1 MTTAS
6 EVLEEIQDADQ
17 AFMSAS
23 TPKELNGQKLEPFSL
38 MRQAIALEI
47 QGLNTETAFFEAV
60 IRVWVCTLSP
70 LEAIKAK
77 RDKDQALL
85 TAFEWAEKQ
94 GFNQDRKPLFDLYK
108 RINDEVQH
116 STNAVLENNESDTP
130 PPNSGGL
137 PTS

>member
-1 MTTAS
+1 MTTTS
-6 EVLEEIQDADQ
+6 EVLEEIEDADQ
-17 AFMSAS
+17 AFMSAA

-77 RDKDQALL
+77 RDKDQAQID
-85 TAFEWAEKQ
+85 AFDWAEKQ
-94 GFNQDRKPLFDLYK
+94 GFNRDRKPLFALYD
-108 RINDEVQH
+108 RINAEIAH
-116 STNAVLENNESDTP
+116 STNAEPENDGETP

-137 PTS
+137 QTS